1 MRPVQLAPYQR
12 AHWKYHSIILHG
24 RKNRATISARLYVTA
39 RVVIAILD
47 LEAVPSHTSLILLNH
62 RLAVLCRIIGL
73 GEKHAVIS
81 RRLLSFADAARLY
94 ITGKSQLVTLRRFV
108 FLSRTASYLWF
119 LSLGWLGAD
128 CRCRRGW
135 MQVKAL
141 VRAGLMEMRVYVVI
155 CVGLW

>member
-39 RVVIAILD
+39 RVVISILD
-47 LEAVPSHTSLILLNH
+47 LEAVPSHTSLVLLNH

-81 RRLLSFADAARLY
+81 RRLLGFADAARLY
-94 ITGKSQLVTLRRFV
+94 ITGKSQLVTLAWIL
-108 FLSRTASYLWF
+108 FLIEDSVAPLVSQFGMTGRWLQVQMGLDAS
-119 LSLGWLGAD
+119 
-128 CRCRRGW
+128 
-135 MQVKAL
+135 
-141 VRAGLMEMRVYVVI
+141 
-155 CVGLW
+155 